1 MLVRVDFFPEL
12 LADQMINNILNIV
25 SQVRRLKNQARV
37 LGIICHGIKV
47 TLTYIKFA
55 NIAIFCSQT
64 LDIKCHVCLDDCEH

>member
-1 MLVRVDFFPEL
+1 MLDRVDFFPEL

-55 NIAIFCSQT
+55 NIAILPYFVAKPWT
-64 LDIKCHVCLDDCEH
+64 LSAMFA